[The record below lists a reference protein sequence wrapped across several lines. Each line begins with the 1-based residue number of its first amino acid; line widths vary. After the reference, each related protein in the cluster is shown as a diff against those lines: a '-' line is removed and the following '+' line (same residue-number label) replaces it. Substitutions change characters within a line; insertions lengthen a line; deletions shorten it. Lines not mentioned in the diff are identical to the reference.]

1 MKWGFGG
8 LVEFLE
14 AVADCCNKLGL
25 GAGTLRFAVVGAY
38 GCAGTQ
44 DLAPEHTRLVR
55 LGPWAGSAEN
65 RRITRWANAFVRYR
79 KFGTSS
85 LILQLTDC
93 SSQAFVQRPKP
104 RAGEFCGNEK
114 LDVGPTNTA
123 CVELVAFEKLQAFF
137 EGAGLRSGKQA

>member
-8 LVEFLE
+8 LVEFLKPSPIV
-14 AVADCCNKLGL
+14 AVNSDLE
-25 GAGTLRFAVVGAY
+25 RER
-38 GCAGTQ
+38 CASRSS
-44 DLAPEHTRLVR
+44 APTDVPERGSCLSSTRASFVL
-55 LGPWAGSAEN
+55 GSAEN
-65 RRITRWANAFVRYR
+65 RRITRSANAFVRYR
-79 KFGTSS
+79 NSGTSS
-85 LILQLTDC
+85 FILQMTDC

-114 LDVGPTNTA
+114 LDVGPTNSA